1 MCMSTIAVEVRRA
14 REAALGSSLETDLER
29 VRGLARTL
37 DAKFEVAG
45 IKFGWD
51 AIIGLVPVAGDIAMA
66 AIGTYPL
73 YIAHKHKLGKFV
85 RARMIGNLA
94 LDWVVGSVPL
104 VGDLFDVAFK
114 SHIKNARLLERAVE
128 KARQSTLR

>member
-1 MCMSTIAVEVRRA
+1 MSNIAVEVHRA
-14 REAALGSSLETDLER
+14 PESGPGSSLEADLER
-29 VRGLARTL
+29 VRRLAQVL
-37 DAKFEVAG
+37 DAKFEIAG

-51 AIIGLVPVAGDIAMA
+51 AIIGLVPVAGDVAMA

-94 LDWVVGSVPL
+94 LDWAVGSVPL

-128 KARQSTLR
+128 KSRQSVLR

>member
-1 MCMSTIAVEVRRA
+1 MSTIAVEVRRA

>member
-1 MCMSTIAVEVRRA
+1 MSSIAVEVRRA
-14 REAALGSSLETDLER
+14 REAALGSSLDADLER
-29 VRGLARTL
+29 VRRLAQML
-37 DAKFEVAG
+37 DSKFEIAG

-51 AIIGLVPVAGDIAMA
+51 AIIGLVPVAGDVAMA

-94 LDWVVGSVPL
+94 LDWAVGLVPL
-104 VGDLFDVAFK
+104 VGDVFDVAFK
-114 SHIKNARLLERAVE
+114 AHIKNARLLERTVE
-128 KARQSTLR
+128 KHRERTIIG